1 MKLRLWRTPTF
12 SGRYCLIF
20 NRHNGVC
27 VGSNSWVK
35 SEFQFHTDLEICPD
49 SICAV
54 RTYYASAPVSRLQAS
69 LLGTIRTETLSTIG
83 GIFGNVYLT
92 LSSLE
97 IGYSL
102 VTLCE
107 HGLNAHMWL
116 IGHLLLCEH
125 KYWAGNTLRLYAT
138 ARRLLCENKRC
149 ASTCNYPMLQC
160 AFCSSRDCP

>member
-125 KYWAGNTLRLYAT
+125 KYWAGNTLRRYGM
-138 ARRLLCENKRC
+138 ARKG
-149 ASTCNYPMLQC
+149 
-160 AFCSSRDCP
+160 